1 VSVVSE
7 FAVQVGKVTVLVPP
21 SATVSQGAVTK
32 SNVIVIVNSRE
43 WATLM
48 VVHGITWKTII
59 YHIHRIVVRNPS
71 QRRTVVKD
79 P

>member
-1 VSVVSE
+1 MSVVSE

-21 SATVSQGAVTK
+21 STTMSKGAVTK
-32 SNVIVIVNSRE
+32 SNVIVIVKSRE
-43 WATLM
+43 RATLM

-59 YHIHRIVVRNPS
+59 YHIHRIIVCNPS
-71 QRRTVVKD
+71 QRRPAVKG